1 MDPQINNNPQDRE
14 DTTLKYKVAVIY
26 KLVDTIY

>member
-14 DTTLKYKVAVIY
+14 DTTLLYKLVVIY
-26 KLVDTIY
+26 KLVETRY